1 MGWTFFTVRES
12 EKTREVLTREFSQR
26 AGYDAS
32 GEYFPEWTVTD
43 LSIIG
48 RTAYAIIRIDKKTGA
63 EWHGRV
69 ILFSRKAY
77 DGQSENFGY
86 KDIAEE
92 CFPYYF
98 AAPLSHIEKLDRVAP
113 VDPESNA
120 GKWRAAVRDY
130 HAKQKARPAYAPGQ
144 KWVHATGAILE
155 LIAPSRPRMGWIV
168 RRLDGVPHS
177 GRASFSVLSKFSF
190 MG

>member
-12 EKTREVLTREFSQR
+12 EKTRDILTREFSQR
-26 AGYDAS
+26 EGERS
-32 GEYFPEWTVTD
+32 GEWYPAWTVTD

-48 RTAYAIIRIDKKTGA
+48 RTAYAVIRIDKKTGA

-77 DGQSENFGY
+77 DGQGENFGY
-86 KDIAEE
+86 KDIAED

-120 GKWRAAVRDY
+120 GKWRAAVRNY
-130 HAKQKARPAYAPGQ
+130 HAQRKACSEYSPGLSV
-144 KWVHATGAILE
+144 KYGGAVYQ
-155 LIAPSRPRMGWIV
+155 LIEKLGPRKGWRVVREKSGGVFYRMG
-168 RRLDGVPHS
+168 LS
-177 GRASFSVLSKFSF
+177 QLARAEIIN
-190 MG
+190 